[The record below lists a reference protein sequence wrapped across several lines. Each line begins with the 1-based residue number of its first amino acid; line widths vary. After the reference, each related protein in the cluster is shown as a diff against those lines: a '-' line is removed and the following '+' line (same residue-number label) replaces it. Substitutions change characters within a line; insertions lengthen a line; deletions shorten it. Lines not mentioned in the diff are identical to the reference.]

1 MIYNIS
7 DLRNDVQSRG
17 SFLLHSNNEMLPI
30 CFGHML
36 KYSKYENIYTV
47 FNPSRPRRRTSYLD
61 FSWLI
66 RRFRDGSRTKFERVS
81 ISNKELIIGLDF
93 CYDLSDNKILYAV
106 MAPKDKI
113 KEFSKLSSDQCILY
127 ISNHF
132 TDFTNYFKKTVLQ
145 SFDNFLGDVVITKFP
160 NQKILGHPLFKP
172 KSKKEINQKIK
183 TLIHEL

>member
-7 DLRNDVQSRG
+7 DQRSDVQNQG

-30 CFGHML
+30 CFGHMS
-36 KYSKYENIYTV
+36 KYSKYKNIYTV
-47 FNPSRPRRRTSYLD
+47 FNLRRWYRRTTYSD
-61 FSWLI
+61 FNWAI
-66 RRFRDGSRTKFERVS
+66 RQFRDGSKTGFEKIS
-81 ISNKELIIGLDF
+81 ISNRELIIGLDF

-113 KEFSKLSSDQCILY
+113 EEFSKISSDQCILY

-145 SFDNFLGDVVITKFP
+145 SFDNFLGDMVITKFP

-183 TLIHEL
+183 TLINEL